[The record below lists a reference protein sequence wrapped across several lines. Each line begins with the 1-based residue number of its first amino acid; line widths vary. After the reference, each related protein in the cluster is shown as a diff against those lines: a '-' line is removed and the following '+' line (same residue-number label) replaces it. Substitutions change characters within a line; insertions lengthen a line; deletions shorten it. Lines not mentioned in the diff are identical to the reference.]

1 MLLIAFIFLLL
12 RFVQFYIEKTNQ
24 IIFAV
29 HFFVNIFKI
38 FFVSFVFNMRDLPAK
53 QKRPLQAFAAALSRN
68 KERNYNC
75 ESVLCIGRRYS
86 FLLMVTS

>member
-1 MLLIAFIFLLL
+1 
-12 RFVQFYIEKTNQ
+12 
-24 IIFAV
+24 
-29 HFFVNIFKI
+29 
-38 FFVSFVFNMRDLPAK
+38 LPAK

>member
-29 HFFVNIFKI
+29 HFFINIFLDI
-38 FFVSFVFNMRDLPAK
+38 NI
-53 QKRPLQAFAAALSRN
+53 N
-68 KERNYNC
+68 
-75 ESVLCIGRRYS
+75 I
-86 FLLMVTS
+86 